1 MADRSNA
8 IPTDRAYV
16 KRVKPGQTNSQFI
29 SQLQRFA
36 RQHIVAQNRLAAA
49 EAALPTGAQPRVPF
63 APYPPMYPR
72 VHDDL

>member
-1 MADRSNA
+1 MADRSHA

-16 KRVKPGQTNSQFI
+16 KRVKPTQTNTQFI

-49 EAALPTGAQPRVPF
+49 EAALPTRARPTVPF
-63 APYPPMYPR
+63 AAYPPMYPR
-72 VHDDL
+72 IHDDL